1 MNEKKLKFFSSLAL
15 ILVAAIWGF
24 AFVVVKDSL
33 DYIGPVLMVGFRFSI
48 SALVL
53 GLIFIPR
60 FKKVNKSLVLHGC
73 FLGLLLFLAYVT
85 QTIGCRYTTAGK
97 NAFLTTI
104 YVVLVPLLGWPI
116 FKKRPSVF
124 VFIAALMSVSGIG
137 LLALNGEGSSLL
149 KMNTG
154 DILTLVCGLFYA
166 LHIIFGAKFVAD
178 EDPIMLTFFQFAV
191 SGLLGF
197 LLSPLM
203 GEKIVLKSLL
213 TSKVIVSL
221 LYLGLLSSLL
231 CFVLQNV
238 CLKYV
243 PSALASLFLGL
254 ESVFGVLFSTL
265 ILKESLTPRMIV
277 GCLLIFTAILFAEVL
292 PQLFSN
298 LLKKQEKDH
307 TD

>member
-60 FKKVNKSLVLHGC
+60 FKKVNKSLALHGC

-298 LLKKQEKDH
+298 LLKKKEKDH